1 MDLNR
6 EMYGNRLTCVYNVII
21 SFRCVC
27 EDNQIHSFRCVC
39 EDNQIH
45 SFRCACAD
53 NENIQTIREISANK
67 IPYVL

>member
-6 EMYGNRLTCVYNVII
+6 EMYGNRLTCVYNEII

-27 EDNQIHSFRCVC
+27 ADNLIHSFRL
-39 EDNQIH
+39 
-45 SFRCACAD
+45 ACAD

>member
-27 EDNQIHSFRCVC
+27 ADNQIHSFRL
-39 EDNQIH
+39 
-45 SFRCACAD
+45 ACAD

>member
-27 EDNQIHSFRCVC
+27 ADNLIHSFRL
-39 EDNQIH
+39 
-45 SFRCACAD
+45 ACAD

>member
-6 EMYGNRLTCVYNVII
+6 EMYGNRLTCVYNEII
-21 SFRCVC
+21 SFW
-27 EDNQIHSFRCVC
+27 CVC

-53 NENIQTIREISANK
+53 NENIQTIREMSAYR
-67 IPYVL
+67 IPYVLE

>member
-6 EMYGNRLTCVYNVII
+6 EMYGNRLTCVYNEII
-21 SFRCVC
+21 SFW
-27 EDNQIHSFRCVC
+27 CVC

>member
-6 EMYGNRLTCVYNVII
+6 EMYGNRLTCVYNEII
-21 SFRCVC
+21 SFWCVC
-27 EDNQIHSFRCVC
+27 EDNQIHSFRL
-39 EDNQIH
+39 
-45 SFRCACAD
+45 ACAD